1 MLSGAAMRTTIAQPT
16 KRWVVLFAENMK
28 RAGFS
33 EAPEQPQNRGD
44 TYRRKQFS
52 HPAGTHR
59 FKPRALE
66 FPRRP
71 ALLDIGVDD
80 VHHDRD
86 RPLATSSERVGSGA
100 SHNQWPTA
108 AGIIARLAMMTQ
120 NSGLSRVRSTPAVMT
135 VATHDANTRN
145 FR

>member
-1 MLSGAAMRTTIAQPT
+1 MHTTIAQPR
-16 KRWVVLFAENMK
+16 KSCVVLFSENMN
-28 RAGFS
+28 RAGVS

-44 TYRRKQFS
+44 TNRRKQFS
-52 HPAGTHR
+52 DPAGTHR

-100 SHNQWPTA
+100 SHNQWPIA
-108 AGIIARLAMMTQ
+108 AGIIARLAMTTHS
-120 NSGLSRVRSTPAVMT
+120 SGLSKVSSTPIVMT
-135 VATHDANTRN
+135 VAAHDANTRN